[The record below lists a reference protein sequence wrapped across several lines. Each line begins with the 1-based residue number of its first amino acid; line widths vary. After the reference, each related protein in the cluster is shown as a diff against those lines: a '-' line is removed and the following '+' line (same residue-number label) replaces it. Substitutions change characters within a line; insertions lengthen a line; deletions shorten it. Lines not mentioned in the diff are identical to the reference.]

1 MKAMETRPK
10 YWPIIGYLC
19 DYSGEEEPVII
30 TVLISLIIIDKSE
43 LDQALGDGG
52 GGDHLQ
58 HQPIRGQYSGHMMR
72 IDQSEASILTSHSS
86 VYLVSWTEF

>member
-1 MKAMETRPK
+1 M
-10 YWPIIGYLC
+10 IGYLR
-19 DYSGEEEPVII
+19 DYSCEEEPV

-58 HQPIRGQYSGHMMR
+58 HQPIRGQYSGHVTS
-72 IDQSEASILTSHSS
+72 IDQSEGGKGSEGHKQETGDHCVILSGK
-86 VYLVSWTEF
+86 